1 MSRLRAEIT
10 RLSAVFQSAGAVRIE
25 TDILQPANVL
35 LDLYGE
41 DIRARAYVT
50 LDPLRG
56 EQMLRPDFTV
66 PVVQRHMA
74 ESAEP
79 ARYTYDGPVFRY
91 QDGDT
96 KRTAESEQ
104 VGYEVFD
111 RGPADVIE
119 AEVFALFYKTL
130 APHGLMASTGDVGLL
145 VAAIDGLTTSDARK
159 AALRR
164 HIWRPSKFKAL
175 LRRFSQPV
183 LVKAVGAGGQQIGLR
198 ESFDVDQRLVQ
209 LADEAAAQP
218 IPQIEIDALNDL
230 LEIKGSL
237 LDALTQLQSLA
248 LRLPVIASA
257 VDHMLARLT
266 ALRVAGVDVSQIGF
280 EAAYGLTAME
290 YYDGFV
296 FGFYANQAG
305 WPAVASGG
313 RYDALTRVLGQGR
326 DVPAVGGIIRPEF
339 TVRLLE
345 GDMQ

>member
-1 MSRLRAEIT
+1 MSQLREEIT
-10 RLSAVFQSAGAVRIE
+10 RLSAAFQSAGAIRVE

-50 LDPLRG
+50 LDPLQG

-74 ESAEP
+74 ENAEP

-96 KRTAESEQ
+96 KRTAQSEQ

-111 RGPADVIE
+111 SGPANVIE
-119 AEVFALFYKTL
+119 AEVFALFHKIL
-130 APHGLMASTGDVGLL
+130 APHGLTASTGDVGLL

-164 HIWRPSKFKAL
+164 HIWRPSRFQAL
-175 LRRFSQPV
+175 LLRFSQPV
-183 LVKAVGAGGQQIGLR
+183 VEKGLGLGGQQIGLR
-198 ESFDVDQRLVQ
+198 NSFDVDERLVQ
-209 LADEAAAQP
+209 LIDEAAAKP

-237 LDALTQLQSLA
+237 LGALTELQSLA
-248 LRLPVIASA
+248 LRLPAIAPA

-266 ALRVAGVDVSQIGF
+266 ALRVAGVDVAQIGF

-296 FGFYANQAG
+296 FGFYANKAD

-326 DVPAVGGIIRPEF
+326 DVPAVGGIIRPEL
-339 TVRLLE
+339 TVQLVG
-345 GDMQ
+345 GDTR